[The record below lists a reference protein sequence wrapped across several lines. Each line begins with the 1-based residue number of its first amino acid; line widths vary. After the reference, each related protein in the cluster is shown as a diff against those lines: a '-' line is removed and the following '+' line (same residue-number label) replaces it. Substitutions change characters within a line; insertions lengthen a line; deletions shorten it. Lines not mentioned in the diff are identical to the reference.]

1 MEEKEIL
8 KFCLKKGILLDKEVL
23 SLLSEALE
31 SESEMKVI
39 EKIRENSQK
48 KFITKNVFCENIK
61 QVNQV
66 FSTLSE
72 DKKKKLETLKI
83 KLGLELEISKES
95 ISLNQEN
102 SAIAKD
108 SGINFSK
115 GLDEENVKVKS
126 LISCVNKKP
135 EVEDFV
141 KFFKSR
147 LTKLRGILQTH
158 ANLKDLVSIN
168 KLSGN
173 RHKVSII
180 GIVSSKKTTQNK
192 NILLEVEDFT
202 GKIRVL
208 INQNRPGLYEKGEEI
223 TVDSVIGVVGAG
235 NGEIIFAE
243 DIIYPDSMIAER
255 KRAPTEELAAF
266 IGDVH
271 YGSKLFMKE
280 NFIKFVEYLNDVSA
294 PGSEAS
300 KIKYLFI
307 VGDLVA
313 GIGIYPEQEPD
324 LEVKDL
330 EKQFQGIAELLGK
343 IRKDITIILS
353 PGNHD
358 GVRLMEPQPLF
369 DKKYAAPLY
378 SLNNAIITTNP
389 AYATIAC
396 SKRFSGFDI
405 LTYHGYS
412 YPYYVDKIPS
422 LIKVDAINSPDKIM
436 AYLLKNRH
444 LSPTHSSVQYY
455 PLEEDP
461 FVIEKVPDI
470 FVSGHIHKSAVSY
483 YNNILMI
490 SCSAWESITAFQE
503 KMGNKPDFC
512 KVPIVNLKNRTVKIL
527 DFE

>member
-1 MEEKEIL
+1 MDEKEIL

-31 SESEMKVI
+31 SEAEMKVI

-66 FSTLSE
+66 FSSLSE

-95 ISLNQEN
+95 VSLQKATPE
-102 SAIAKD
+102 SREFAEKKD
-108 SGINFSK
+108 F
-115 GLDEENVKVKS
+115 DEDEKVKIKS

-135 EVEDFV
+135 EVDDFV

-147 LTKLRGILQTH
+147 LTKMRTVLQTH

-173 RHKVSII
+173 RHKVCII

-192 NILLEVEDFT
+192 NILLEVEDLT
-202 GKIRVL
+202 GKTRVL

-223 TVDSVIGVVGAG
+223 ALDSVIGVVGAG

-243 DIIYPDSMIAER
+243 DVIYPDAMITER
-255 KRAPTEELAAF
+255 KRAPTEEIAAF

-280 NFIKFVEYLNDVSA
+280 NFVKFIEYLNDVSS
-294 PGSEAS
+294 PSSEAS
-300 KIKYLFI
+300 KIKYLFV

-313 GIGIYPEQEPD
+313 GVGIYPEQEPD

-330 EKQFQGIAELLGK
+330 EKQFQGIAELLGN

-369 DKKYAAPLY
+369 DKRYAEPLY
-378 SLNNAIITTNP
+378 NLKNVIITTNP

-396 SKRFSGFDI
+396 SKKFSGFEV

-412 YPYYVDKIPS
+412 YPFYVDKIPS
-422 LIKVDAINSPDKIM
+422 LIKVDAINAPDKIM

-444 LSPTHSSVQYY
+444 LAPTHASVQYY

-461 FVIEKVPDI
+461 LVIEKVPDI

>member
-1 MEEKEIL
+1 MDEKEIL
-8 KFCLKKGILLDKEVL
+8 KFCLNKGILLDKEVL

-61 QVNQV
+61 QVNQI

-95 ISLNQEN
+95 ISLEKNNPGVSE
-102 SAIAKD
+102 SRVKKD
-108 SGINFSK
+108 SEDLEK
-115 GLDEENVKVKS
+115 VKVKS
-126 LISCVNKKP
+126 LIYCVNKKP
-135 EVEDFV
+135 EVGDFV

-147 LTKLRGILQTH
+147 LNKLRAVLQTH

-173 RHKVSII
+173 RHRVSVI
-180 GIVSSKKTTQNK
+180 GLVCSKKTTQNK
-192 NILLEVEDFT
+192 NILLEIEDFT
-202 GKIRVL
+202 GKTRVL
-208 INQNRPGLYEKGEEI
+208 VNQNRPGLYEKGEEI
-223 TVDSVIGVVGAG
+223 AVDSVIGVVGAG

-243 DIIYPDSMIAER
+243 DIIYPDSMLAER
-255 KRAPTEELAAF
+255 KRAPSEELAAF

-280 NFIKFVEYLNDVSA
+280 NFLKFIEYLNDVSC

-313 GIGIYPEQEPD
+313 GVGIYPEQEQD

-330 EKQFQGIAELLGK
+330 EKQFQGISELLGK

-358 GVRLMEPQPLF
+358 GVRLMEPQPIF

-378 SLNNAIITTNP
+378 SLSNVILTTNP
-389 AYATIAC
+389 ACATIAC
-396 SKRFSGFDI
+396 SKRFSGFDV

-412 YPYYVDKIPS
+412 YPFYVDKIPS

-444 LSPTHSSVQYY
+444 LAPTHSSAQYY

-461 FVIEKVPDI
+461 LVIEKVPDI

-483 YNNILMI
+483 YNNVLMI

>member
-1 MEEKEIL
+1 MDEKEIL

-31 SESEMKVI
+31 SEAEMKVI

-95 ISLNQEN
+95 IPLTQETSN
-102 SAIAKD
+102 ISKD
-108 SGINFSK
+108 SGIDSSK
-115 GLDEENVKVKS
+115 GLDGENVKIKS
-126 LISCVNKKP
+126 LISYVNKKP

-147 LTKLRGILQTH
+147 LTKMRGILQTH

-180 GIVSSKKTTQNK
+180 GLVSSKKTTQNK
-192 NILLEVEDFT
+192 NILLELEDFT

-208 INQNRPGLYEKGEEI
+208 INQNRPGLYEKGEELA
-223 TVDSVIGVVGAG
+223 VDSVVGIVGAG

-243 DIIYPDSMIAER
+243 DIIYPDSMLAER
-255 KRAPTEELAAF
+255 KRAPAEEIAAF

-313 GIGIYPEQEPD
+313 GIGIYPEQESD
-324 LEVKDL
+324 LEIKDL
-330 EKQFQGIAELLGK
+330 EKQFQGITELLGK
-343 IRKDITIILS
+343 IRKDIAIIIS

-358 GVRLMEPQPLF
+358 GVRLMEPQPIF
-369 DKKYAAPLY
+369 DKKYASSIY
-378 SLNNAIITTNP
+378 SLKNVIVTTNP

-422 LIKVDAINSPDKIM
+422 LIKIDAINSPDKIM